1 MNLKAIFQDNKLI
14 QTKKIFSAAEGVIV
28 IHISAGSSLKE
39 HITTIRALLVCVAGE
54 VIFENDRSESERMIA
69 GEFINIE
76 PNMKHWVL
84 AENES
89 TLLLI
94 K

>member
-1 MNLKAIFQDNKLI
+1 MVAQ
-14 QTKKIFSAAEGVIV
+14 AAGV
-28 IHISAGSSLKE
+28 
-39 HITTIRALLVCVAGE
+39 
-54 VIFENDRSESERMIA
+54 DYERMIA